1 MISLSII
8 QVIEEQDI
16 IQVFGSSTCFDNS
29 SIRLTSEMKNCQ
41 SYFHYTTLFSALS
54 RNMTS
59 SSDLFEDNSTDTQ
72 IQDNIES
79 QDDVESN
86 TEVNGF
92 LGEDA
97 SDTNQTSSPS
107 SSSNFFE
114 DDNENTQLQENV
126 ENNNTDIDQQ
136 DETATELQ
144 GNSDNSTIFG

>member
-8 QVIEEQDI
+8 QVIEEQD
-16 IQVFGSSTCFDNS
+16 VFGSSTCFDNS

-92 LGEDA
+92 LEEDA

-114 DDNENTQLQENV
+114 DDNENIQLQENV
-126 ENNNTDIDQQ
+126 DNNTDIDQQ

>member
-1 MISLSII
+1 
-8 QVIEEQDI
+8 
-16 IQVFGSSTCFDNS
+16 
-29 SIRLTSEMKNCQ
+29 
-41 SYFHYTTLFSALS
+41 
-54 RNMTS
+54 MTS

-92 LGEDA
+92 PEEDA

-114 DDNENTQLQENV
+114 DDNENIQLQENV
-126 ENNNTDIDQQ
+126 DNNTDIDQQ

-144 GNSDNSTIFG
+144 GNSENSTIFG

>member
-1 MISLSII
+1 
-8 QVIEEQDI
+8 
-16 IQVFGSSTCFDNS
+16 
-29 SIRLTSEMKNCQ
+29 
-41 SYFHYTTLFSALS
+41 
-54 RNMTS
+54 MTS

-92 LGEDA
+92 LEEDA

-114 DDNENTQLQENV
+114 DDNENIQLQENV
-126 ENNNTDIDQQ
+126 DNNNTDIDQQ